1 MWHDDYVLQF
11 NFTFSRHNLF
21 DETTTVLDI
30 PSTRDT
36 EIKKEEQ
43 STIQP
48 TLISKDD
55 QIQEQQQK
63 QLAQRID
70 ILEQSLHDMK
80 IYEEKLIAFCGLW
93 EDYPHH
99 RYRMKFCIEMGQLV
113 GYSNIND
120 SKALASYDGRLINMI
135 IVYPKEKN
143 RPLVHYRGCL
153 GWNRKYIRWE
163 KEDSS
168 RKSSWRPTQRW
179 IKIE

>member
-11 NFTFSRHNLF
+11 NFTFSQHNLF

-30 PSTRDT
+30 SSTRDT
-36 EIKKEEQ
+36 EIKKEEK
-43 STIQP
+43 STIQSA
-48 TLISKDD
+48 LISKDD

-120 SKALASYDGRLINMI
+120 SK
-135 IVYPKEKN
+135 
-143 RPLVHYRGCL
+143 
-153 GWNRKYIRWE
+153 
-163 KEDSS
+163 
-168 RKSSWRPTQRW
+168 
-179 IKIE
+179 